1 MINVLWLEDN
11 AATLRDF
18 FNLAKQQEVNLI
30 LVETA
35 EDAKNMIDFHPE
47 QIDAAILDARGY
59 RTSSSEQAGTGGY

>member
-18 FNLAKQQEVNLI
+18 FNLAQQENVNL
-30 LVETA
+30 LLQETA
-35 EDAKNMIDFHPE
+35 EDAKTMIELHPE

-59 RTSSSEQAGTGGY
+59 RHSAS